1 MDFKTLKK
9 TDTEDGI
16 QYYYQ
21 AENGYGASIIQTTG
35 SYGEKQGL
43 WELAV
48 LDSNGQITYD
58 TFITGDVM
66 DYLSEEE
73 VNQTLEKIKNL

>member
-9 TDTEDGI
+9 TDREDGI

-35 SYGEKQGL
+35 SYGGKQGL
-43 WELAV
+43 WELAI
-48 LDSNGQITYD
+48 LDSKGQITYD

-66 DYLSEEE
+66 GYLTEEE

>member
-43 WELAV
+43 WELAI

-58 TFITGDVM
+58 TLIMADVM
-66 DYLSEEE
+66 GYLTEEE

>member
-1 MDFKTLKK
+1 MNFKTLRR
-9 TDTEDGI
+9 TDREDGV
-16 QYYYQ
+16 QYHYK

-35 SYGEKQGL
+35 SYGSKQGL

-48 LDSNGQITYD
+48 LDSNEQITYN
-58 TFITGDVM
+58 TSITNDVLG
-66 DYLSEEE
+66 YLSEEE

>member
-1 MDFKTLKK
+1 MDFKTLRK
-9 TDTEDGI
+9 TDREDGV
-16 QYYYQ
+16 QYHYK

-35 SYGEKQGL
+35 SYGSKQGL

-48 LDSNGQITYD
+48 LDSNEQITYN
-58 TFITGDVM
+58 TSITNDVLG
-66 DYLSEEE
+66 YLSEEE

>member
-43 WELAV
+43 WELAI